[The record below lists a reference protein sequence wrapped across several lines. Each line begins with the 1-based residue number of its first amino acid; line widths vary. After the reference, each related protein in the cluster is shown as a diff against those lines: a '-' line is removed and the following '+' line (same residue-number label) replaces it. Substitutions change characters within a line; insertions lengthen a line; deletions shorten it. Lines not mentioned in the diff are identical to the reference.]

1 MANDLVGTGPRLQ
14 LRIPNNPEASQL
26 ITKRFAKWVKAIGLA
41 DKLRVMHES
50 RVRDGECFAVFSN
63 NPQLDRS
70 VGVQLD
76 LRPVESDQVTSAG
89 PILNPLEVDGILH
102 DQFGN
107 VTEYKLLNHHPGSNI
122 AVPWEFMTVPAARV
136 VHWFRPSRP
145 GQARG
150 IPELTP
156 ALPLCAQLR
165 RYTLATLTAAETAAM
180 LAGIMKTNM
189 PAGDGSAISV
199 DAMDEIELVRGAL
212 LTLPAGWDT
221 TQFKPEQPT
230 GTFKEFKNEILNE
243 MARCVNVPFNVMA
256 GNSSGYNYSSGRLDH
271 LVYYRVVWIERG
283 RMEQRVLDRLFAAW
297 LYEAAL
303 LPGFLPVGLPPVVDW
318 ESTWQWDGVESIDP
332 QKDAQATQ
340 LEMSLGLTTLAEEAA
355 ARGRDWRE
363 VLNQLAI
370 EQAEAK
376 RLGLQFGTVTTIPV
390 GPDQATTTLSPP
402 EPATTSDTANN
413 DAGTTQVTPP
423 TATADVQATAL
434 NGAQVTSLVGV
445 IDKLTAK
452 TYTGPAT
459 KALIQGAFPGFGEA
473 LIDTLITELQ
483 NYQPPPQPDATATS
497 TGAPNA
503 AA

>member
-1 MANDLVGTGPRLQ
+1 MFGSIRRALGFDSVVAAASAVARRSWLGQRIAAKYDAAQSTKENQKHWANADRLSANAAHSPAVRAALRSRSRYECQNNSYLAGLVSTMANDLVGTGPRLQ
-14 LRIPNNPEASQL
+14 LRIPNNSDAATL
-26 ITKRFAKWVKAIGLA
+26 ITKRFAKWAKSIGFA

-50 RVRDGECFAVFSN
+50 RIRDGECFGAFSS
-63 NPQLDRS
+63 NPQL

-76 LRPVESDQVTSAG
+76 LRPVEADQVTSAG
-89 PILNPLEVDGILH
+89 PILNPLEVDGIVH

-107 VTEYKLLNHHPGSNI
+107 VISYTMMNHHPGSNI
-122 AVPWEFMTVPAARV
+122 AMPWEFMTVPAPRV

-150 IPELTP
+150 VPELTA

-165 RYTLATLTAAETAAM
+165 RYTLATLTSAETAAM
-180 LAGIMKTNM
+180 LAGIMKTNL
-189 PAGDGSAISV
+189 PPGDGQPVSIA
-199 DAMDEIELVRGAL
+199 AMDEIELVRGAL

-221 TQFKPEQPT
+221 AQFKAEQPT
-230 GTFKEFKNEILNE
+230 GTFREFKNEILNE
-243 MARCVNVPFNVMA
+243 MARCVSVPFNVMA

-283 RMEQRVLDRLFAAW
+283 RMEQRVLDRLFSAW
-297 LYEAAL
+297 LYEAML
-303 LPGFLPVGLPPVVDW
+303 IPGYLPANLPPFVDW
-318 ESTWQWDGVESIDP
+318 ETTWQWDGVESIDP

-376 RLGLQFGTVTTIPV
+376 RLGVDWINAAAAVSGSP
-390 GPDQATTTLSPP
+390 SPP
-402 EPATTSDTANN
+402 
-413 DAGTTQVTPP
+413 DAQPTQQAGVT
-423 TATADVQATAL
+423 
-434 NGAQVTSLVGV
+434 
-445 IDKLTAK
+445 
-452 TYTGPAT
+452 
-459 KALIQGAFPGFGEA
+459 
-473 LIDTLITELQ
+473 
-483 NYQPPPQPDATATS
+483 
-497 TGAPNA
+497 PNA